1 MDKKIMLLSIIAIGS
16 FTVKADTPG
25 KAKMHES
32 KVSFQDVKKIPGYTF
47 YWKQEG
53 KDNYDSVTSDSSLI
67 LASSGGA
74 PYRYLF
80 WGINNTSKKSTD
92 TILFDNYYAP
102 DYVVIVNDVKQ
113 DSIYYT
119 TIELSNANKIV
130 TGSNTGSVANKQL
143 VADAKKA
150 TQNHYTKIILFS
162 LAGIA
167 ALAGLIL
174 YFIRRKK
181 KKLPVV

>member
-1 MDKKIMLLSIIAIGS
+1 MLLSMVAIS
-16 FTVKADTPG
+16 FFTVKADTPG

-32 KVSFQDVKKIPGYTF
+32 KVSFQDIKKVTGYTF

-53 KDNYDSVTSDSSLI
+53 KDNYDIVTSDSSLT

-80 WGINNTSKKSTD
+80 WGINNGSKKPTD

-102 DYVVIVNDVKQ
+102 DYVVIINDVKK
-113 DSIYYT
+113 DSIYYSR
-119 TIELSNANKIV
+119 IELSNANKI
-130 TGSNTGSVANKQL
+130 TNGENTDSIVNKQL
-143 VADAKKA
+143 ITDAKKA
-150 TQNHYTKIILFS
+150 KQGHYTNIILFS

-167 ALAGLIL
+167 ALGGLTG
-174 YFIRRKK
+174 YFILRRK
-181 KKLPVV
+181 KKLPVA